1 MKKSEEKRNLVQELI
16 SFFKALNVQKL
27 YEAPDHK
34 TSKDWLAEVA
44 AILKNLDETDY
55 KRFSDLRQHLY
66 DSIPLTTR
74 KHAAEQIEGF
84 IRQKVS
90 EYKRYDF
97 SYLDGEVNTQDKE
110 LARQSAK
117 GIELKE
123 LMRRAKS
130 YVELESEAGVR
141 VLKVTFAERFNLF
154 GQDDIVLS
162 VITNE
167 KKEKE
172 WWVVGGSTPMNLYS
186 KLVFKSADEAFSM
199 HTGLM
204 LRMDDAKF
212 SESKEEPEVIGYD
225 AFICHASEDKE
236 DVVRPLAKRLIEM
249 GFNIWYD
256 EFELKVGDSL
266 RQSIDKGLINSRY
279 GIIILSKAF
288 FSKNWTKYELNGLV
302 VKEIDGKNIILPIW
316 HKITKADLMQ
326 YSPSLV
332 DKVALDTTKKSIKTI
347 ADQIIEVLSS

>member
-16 SFFKALNVQKL
+16 SFFKALNTQKL

-66 DSIPLTTR
+66 DSIPLATR
-74 KHAAEQIEGF
+74 KHTAEQIDGF

-97 SYLDGEVNTQDKE
+97 SYLDVETNTQDKE
-110 LARQSAK
+110 LEGKSTK
-117 GIELKE
+117 GIEVKE
-123 LMRRAKS
+123 LMKRAKS
-130 YVELESEAGVR
+130 YVELESTSGVK
-141 VLKVTFAERFNLF
+141 VLKVTFAKRFNLF
-154 GQDDIVLS
+154 GREDIVLS

-167 KKEKE
+167 KKKKE
-172 WWVVGGSTPMNLYS
+172 WWVIGGSTPMNLYS
-186 KLVFKSADEAFSM
+186 KSVFKSADEAFSM
-199 HTGLM
+199 HAGLM

-236 DVVRPLAKRLIEM
+236 DVVRPLAKILTEM

-302 VKEIDGKNIILPIW
+302 AKEINGKNIILPIW

-347 ADQIIEVLSS
+347 ADQIADALNS

>member
-1 MKKSEEKRNLVQELI
+1 MKKSESKRNLVRELI
-16 SFFKALNVQKL
+16 SFFRNLNVQKL
-27 YEAPDHK
+27 YETPDHK

-44 AILKNLDETDY
+44 TILKNLDETDY
-55 KRFSDLRQHLY
+55 DRFSDLRQHLY
-66 DSIPLTTR
+66 GSIPLATR
-74 KHAAEQIEGF
+74 KHAAEQIDGF

-97 SYLDGEVNTQDKE
+97 SYLDVETNTKKKE
-110 LARQSAK
+110 LERKQTK
-117 GIELKE
+117 GIGLKV
-123 LMRRAKS
+123 LMQRAKS
-130 YVELESEAGVR
+130 YVELESTAGVK
-141 VLKVTFAERFNLF
+141 VLKVTFVEKFNLF
-154 GQDDIVLS
+154 GREDIVLS

-167 KKEKE
+167 KKGKE

-186 KLVFKSADEAFSM
+186 KSVFKSADEAFSM

-236 DVVRPLAKRLIEM
+236 DIVRPLAKRLTEI

-302 VKEIDGKNIILPIW
+302 AKENNGKNIILPIW
-316 HKITKADLMQ
+316 HKITKDELMQ

-332 DKVALDTTKKSIKTI
+332 DKVALDTTKISMKKI
-347 ADQIIEVLSS
+347 ADQIAEILSS